1 MSKILK
7 IPKKIFQTW
16 ESKHISGGFQQ
27 IVDFWKILNPDYEY
41 FLYDKNDR
49 EIFIKENFEEKIY
62 NAYCKIIPGAFKADL
77 WRYCVL
83 YKYGGIYVDID
94 TLCLSGIDKFL
105 TEETEFMVP
114 IDLNTNPAEG
124 QHNLFNTFIASAPG
138 NPILLNAIE
147 RISYNVENNIIP
159 PSKLDFCGPGLLG
172 MAANKILGR
181 HDTDSFVGLEGKH
194 GKIHFLK
201 FEPYLEIVRD
211 IDGNILLQNK
221 NGNPL
226 LECLYYTECKNT
238 DNHKSWLSMNPI

>member
-1 MSKILK
+1 MSKISK

-16 ESKHISGGFQQ
+16 SKKEISQQFQQ
-27 IVDFWKILNPDYEY
+27 IVDFWKILNPEYEY
-41 FLYDKNDR
+41 FLYDNNDC
-49 EIFIKENFEEKIY
+49 ENFIKENFEERVY

-83 YKYGGIYVDID
+83 YKCGGIYVDID
-94 TLCLSGIDKFL
+94 TLCLCGIDKFL
-105 TEETEFMVP
+105 TEETEFIIP

-147 RISYNVENNIIP
+147 RISYNVENKIIP
-159 PSKLDFCGPGLLG
+159 KSKLDFCGPGLLG
-172 MAANKILGR
+172 MAVNKTLGR
-181 HDTDSFVGLEGKH
+181 NDTDSFVGLEGNH

-201 FEPYLEIVRD
+201 FEQNIEIVRD
-211 IDGNILLQNK
+211 IQGNILLQNK

-226 LECLYYTECKNT
+226 LQCLYFMECQKT
-238 DNHKSWLSMNPI
+238 DNYKSWLSMNPI